1 MVHRH
6 RLSIFALIV
15 YRKEAE
21 KTRGVSR
28 VSLWERQ
35 CKPELFSDAVIK
47 FVFVGEIV
55 YKNKKISVTMPK
67 ILKIT

>member
-1 MVHRH
+1 M
-6 RLSIFALIV
+6 
-15 YRKEAE
+15 
-21 KTRGVSR
+21 
-28 VSLWERQ
+28 SLWERQ